1 MKRASHIMIKV
12 GSIIGFVCMGILF
25 ACAIA
30 FIVLGLP
37 AVTEQIVTESKE
49 ISLEA
54 ARTAW
59 SIAFISYGVVMAI
72 IGVFCLLSSIFAL
85 KADKSHDK
93 KAYIISIVFSAL
105 GNEINLAGSILGLI
119 GHRHDNDKVV
129 DVEAK

>member
-12 GSIIGFVCMGILF
+12 GSIIGFVAAGILF
-25 ACAIA
+25 AFAIA
-30 FIVLGLP
+30 FIILGLP
-37 AVTEQIVTESKE
+37 AITEQIITESKDV
-49 ISLEA
+49 SLEA

-59 SIAFISYGVVMAI
+59 SIAFISNGVVMAV
-72 IGVFCLLSSIFAL
+72 IGIFCLLSSIFAM
-85 KADKSHDK
+85 KADKSHEK

-119 GHRHDNDKVV
+119 AHRHDNDKVV